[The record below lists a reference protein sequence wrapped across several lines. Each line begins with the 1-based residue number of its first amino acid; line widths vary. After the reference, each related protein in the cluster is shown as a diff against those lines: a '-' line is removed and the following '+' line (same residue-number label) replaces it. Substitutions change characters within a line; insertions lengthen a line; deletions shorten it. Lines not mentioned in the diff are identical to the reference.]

1 MDLWREIVESLP
13 QAVIVLSRSG
23 EPIAVN
29 PAAETLLGMS
39 QIARA
44 RIARLMTLNGW
55 LAQMVE
61 ACLKTGQSLDNPEI
75 ALVLEKRRVKVR
87 AEVTPLLG
95 PVGEAEGAI
104 VLLQDV
110 SHQRGLEPAD
120 REHQRDHQMVR
131 LSPSGLAHEVKNPLT
146 GIKGATELL
155 AAMFQSDER
164 ARQYCAL
171 ILQGVNRIASLVEQV
186 LAVSGPGRLKRAP
199 LNIHQVLHE
208 ALRMAGLF
216 EPMAQGVAVEQ
227 LFDPSLPELSGDAA
241 ALERAFLNLLRNAI
255 EAVRESPA
263 PAGPKIRI
271 RTAMES
277 QFRLSAKGKR
287 RQFIRVEI
295 SDNGIGM
302 ASEDIDQLFAPFF
315 TTKANGTGLGLVLS
329 QRTIA
334 LHGGKLWGEPGGGDG
349 AGRDSMDPDAASRP
363 RGMTFFVLLPF
374 DSD

>member
-1 MDLWREIVESLP
+1 
-13 QAVIVLSRSG
+13 VIVLSRKG

-44 RIARLMTLNGW
+44 RIARLMHLNGW
-55 LAQMVE
+55 LAQMVQT
-61 ACLKTGQSLDNPEI
+61 CLTTGQSLENSEI
-75 ALVLEKRRVKVR
+75 ALVLEKRRIKVR

-95 PVGEAEGAI
+95 PEGEAESAI
-104 VLLQDV
+104 VMLHDL
-110 SHQRGLEPAD
+110 SHQRGPEPA
-120 REHQRDHQMVR
+120 ERDQLLMR

-146 GIKGATELL
+146 GIKGAAELL
-155 AAMFQSDER
+155 AVMFQGDER

-171 ILQGVNRIASLVEQV
+171 ILQGVNRITSLVEQV
-186 LAVSGPGRLKRAP
+186 LVVSGPGRLKRAP
-199 LNIHQVLHE
+199 FNIHQVLHE

-216 EPMAQGVAVEQ
+216 EPLAQGIAVEQ
-227 LFDPSLPELSGDAA
+227 VFDPSLPELSGDAA

-255 EAVRESPA
+255 EAVKVRPA
-263 PAGPKIRI
+263 PAEPKIRI

-277 QFRLSAKGKR
+277 QFRLSSKGKR

-302 ASEDIDQLFAPFF
+302 DAEQIEQLFAPFF
-315 TTKANGTGLGLVLS
+315 TTKADGTGLGLVLS

-334 LHGGKLWGEPGGGDG
+334 LHGGKLWAERGGLG
-349 AGRDSMDPDAASRP
+349 AADRDNRDNADADQAARP

-374 DSD
+374 DSH